1 MRPHSEINQRG
12 VARVEHSLKMLESC
26 VEVSN
31 LHGVH
36 REWKIGIAEVIV

>member
-1 MRPHSEINQRG
+1 MNQRR

-36 REWKIGIAEVIV
+36 RECEIVHC